1 MDVDNKLICGLRK
14 DIIEI
19 MICNFTDAER
29 CGMIRRFGELTKEEF
44 QWVGGKGYNLGILL
58 QAGLPVPDGFCV
70 LTKAFDQH
78 LENCGLAD
86 EVSALNGLDPEDLVG
101 IETAGNR
108 IRQGLTAQ
116 PMDENLKG
124 QVIEA
129 LKLFGMAGSFAIRS
143 SATAEDLAE
152 ASFAGQQDS
161 FLFVE
166 GRDAVLADIRRCW
179 ASLFNNRAIAYRLK
193 NGISNTGLSISV
205 VVQQMVN
212 PLVSGVAFTVD
223 PLSEH
228 RDRMMIEYVGGTG
241 EDLVSGKRIPNTVLF
256 DKKKG
261 MILSH
266 ALDDGADAMT
276 DDQLSVLANL
286 AEEIET
292 LYEKPMDIEW
302 SLDREGNLWILQARA
317 ITTLLPLIDPERTGN
332 GVYFSFHHVQNMME
346 PIRPLGISCLK
357 RIFPFDRDEEGK
369 SQMLLTSGSYLFM
382 DATDYFAVPA
392 FRKTFGN
399 RMNVLDAVMAGS
411 MQRLLHDRRFV
422 KGIVP
427 KEKKGRQLRGALH
440 FLITGMS
447 KALRPKNMRVTDCDA
462 FVEGYMK
469 RFKAELD
476 IAKTPLERLAVC
488 QKAISAYLPETIQN
502 LVPYIGPGMLSY
514 VYLVKKT
521 EKLFGSD
528 HLAQTLAKG
537 LKGNATT
544 EMGLSIGD
552 LAERIREDDYW
563 RKRLDVWDP
572 KVFVEE
578 LLRAEGAAGDQMRLV
593 MEKYG
598 ARGIGEIDITNLR
611 WFEDPSAI
619 VLSVKNHLRIY
630 APDQHRLEYNALTE
644 ASLRAGEELVDRA
657 SRGRNWWKR
666 RFYQNMVDRVL
677 YLLPAREHGKYGM
690 ILVLGQVKKV
700 VLETGRL
707 AADRGLLNRV
717 EDCNFLKWEEI
728 IEMVREEK
736 SMQSLVKT
744 RRQAFEKA
752 GAHKIPRVV
761 TNRGWIVPPKAL
773 DRDLQANELAGSG
786 VSSGVYEGVAR
797 VVQRPEQARL
807 EPGEILVAP
816 FTDPGWTP
824 LFIHA
829 KGLVLEVGGLLIH
842 GAIVAREYG
851 IPAVVGVDRAME
863 KIKTGDWIRVDGNTG
878 LVTILER
885 GHES

>member
-1 MDVDNKLICGLRK
+1 MDVDKKLICGLWK

-19 MICNFTDAER
+19 MICNFAEAER
-29 CGMIRRFGELTKEEF
+29 CGMIRRFGELIKEEF

-70 LTKAFDQH
+70 LTRAFDQH
-78 LENCGLAD
+78 LKNSGLAD
-86 EVSALNGLDPEDLVG
+86 EVQAMNGLDPEDLAG
-101 IETAGNR
+101 IETAGRR
-108 IRQGLTAQ
+108 IRQGLTSQ
-116 PMDENLKG
+116 PMDEDLKR
-124 QVIEA
+124 QVIKA
-129 LKLFGMAGSFAIRS
+129 LKAFGEAGSFAIRS

-166 GRDAVLADIRRCW
+166 GVDAVLADIRRCW

-193 NGISNTGLSISV
+193 NGISNMGLSISV

-212 PLVSGVAFTVD
+212 PTVSGVVFTVD

-228 RDRMMIEYVGGTG
+228 RDWMAIEYVGGTG
-241 EDLVSGKRIPNTVLF
+241 EDLVSGKRIPNTAVF
-256 DKKKG
+256 DKKNG
-261 MILSH
+261 IVLSH
-266 ALDDGADAMT
+266 ELDDGADAMT
-276 DDQLSVLANL
+276 DEQLTVLAKL
-286 AEEIET
+286 AKEIES

-302 SLDREGNLWILQARA
+302 SIDQEGVFWILQARA
-317 ITTLLPLIDPERTGN
+317 ITTLLPLIDPDRTGN
-332 GVYFSFHHVQNMME
+332 AVYFSFHHVQNMME

-369 SQMLLTSGSYLFM
+369 SQMLLTSGSYLFV
-382 DATDYFAVPA
+382 DATDYFAVPF
-392 FRKTFGN
+392 FRKAFGN
-399 RMNVLDAVMAGS
+399 RMHVLDAVMAGS
-411 MQRLLHDRRFV
+411 MQQLLHDRRFV

-427 KEKKGRQLRGALH
+427 KEKKGRQLRGVLR

-447 KALRPKNMRVTDCDA
+447 KALKPKNMRVADCDV

-476 IAKTPLERLAVC
+476 TVITPLERLTVC
-488 QKAISAYLPETIQN
+488 QRAISAYLPETIQN

-521 EKLFGSD
+521 KKLFGSD
-528 HLAQTLAKG
+528 QLAQTLAKG

-544 EMGLSIGD
+544 EMGLCIGD

-563 RKRLDVWDP
+563 RKRLDMWDP
-572 KVFVEE
+572 KVFVQE
-578 LLRAEGAAGDQMRLV
+578 LLRAEGTAGDQMRLV

-630 APDQHRLEYNALTE
+630 APEQHRMEYNALTE
-644 ASLRAGEELVDRA
+644 ASVQAGEELVDRA

-677 YLLPAREHGKYGM
+677 YLFPAREHGKYGM

-707 AADRGLLNRV
+707 AVERGWLDRA
-717 EDCNFLKWEEI
+717 EDCNYLNWEEM
-728 IEMVREEK
+728 IEMMRDEK
-736 SMQSLVKT
+736 PMQGLVEM
-744 RRQAFEKA
+744 RRQIFAKA

-786 VSSGVYEGVAR
+786 VSSGVYEGTAR
-797 VVQRPEQARL
+797 VVKKPEQARL

-863 KIKTGDWIRVDGNTG
+863 KIKTGDRIRVDGNAG
-878 LVTILER
+878 IVTILER
-885 GHES
+885 GHEA